1 MILDEDTV
9 KQIFFYCDNKDPNGM
24 YADEV
29 DLLEFANKLE
39 AYLTTQIQK
48 AEHARCVEIVASVN
62 APVAR
67 MLDGL
72 KSY

>member
-39 AYLTTQIQK
+39 DYLTAQIQK
-48 AEHARCVEIVASVN
+48 AEHARCVKLVASVN
-62 APVAR
+62 EPVAR